1 MSYSTDLKT
10 YLTAIETKR
19 QCCRD
24 AYECG
29 VNLRPYE
36 SVCAQDTGA
45 WLRGAFVACGTMSDR
60 QSNITSASAQKV
72 KHWH

>member
-45 WLRGAFVACGTMSDR
+45 WLRGAFCRLRHDVRSGKA
-60 QSNITSASAQKV
+60 ILHLLPHK
-72 KHWH
+72 K